1 MKTAIAVGNRTLVLN
16 GLKKEIEYMTHT
28 ILSRIIKIKS
38 YQREITGVIG
48 QEENTYDLYAIF
60 GGNYQLRDE
69 EGFFKK
75 RDELIDSLPCHNV
88 TLAILREKKDA
99 IKALFDAHVNISDKR
114 ETPEQVAERAQ
125 KIAANEKVW
134 EEQKEKERQAI
145 ALFAEDATPVVIP
158 DGMMGISIGAY
169 YDNSDPMTDY
179 YDRHHSIDRKY
190 LLAIVRKGARRE
202 EILRDI
208 ISRIPEL
215 KGLVWEWHVEEYSMG
230 HGTYL
235 ESNKVGEVVK
245 ESNNESISYW
255 YELSFS
261 HESKYPKSKYFVDSD
276 RMRSQ
281 DIPVR
286 ESTGGSI
293 GTVSINHSKNGV
305 EIKFPGKPA
314 QSVLDRLHAER
325 FRWSRFGKVWY
336 KTYSDSAYNT
346 ACDIAGVAGKT
357 QEQLEGE
364 RECEATAAYVNAQEE
379 AMYEQHGQ
387 Y

>member
-1 MKTAIAVGNRTLVLN
+1 MLIGGRTLVLN

-28 ILSRIIKIKS
+28 ILHRIVKIKS
-38 YQREITGVIG
+38 YQREVRGVIG
-48 QEENTYDLYAIF
+48 GEENSWDMYALF

-69 EGFFKK
+69 EGFNAK
-75 RDELIDSLPCHNV
+75 RDALIDSLPCHNV
-88 TLAILREKKDA
+88 TLPILREKATA
-99 IKALFDAHVNISDKR
+99 IKALFDAHVNIADKR
-114 ETPEQVAERAQ
+114 ETPEQVAERNR
-125 KIAANEKVW
+125 KIADNEKVW
-134 EEQKEKERQAI
+134 EQQKEKERQAI

-158 DGMMGISIGAY
+158 DGMMGISICAY

-208 ISRIPEL
+208 ISGIPEL
-215 KGLVWEWHVEEYSMG
+215 KALTWEWHVEEYSMG

-235 ESNKVGEVVK
+235 ESEKVGELVK

-261 HESKYPKSKYFVDSD
+261 HEAKYPKSKYFVDSD
-276 RMRSQ
+276 RMRPQ
-281 DIPVR
+281 DIPAR

-325 FRWSRFGKVWY
+325 FRWSRFRKVWY

-346 ACDIAGVAGKT
+346 ACEIAGVAGKT
-357 QEQLEGE
+357 QEQLDSEN
-364 RECEATAAYVNAQEE
+364 EANSTAAYVNAQEE
-379 AMYEQHGQ
+379 SMYERHGQ

>member
-1 MKTAIAVGNRTLVLN
+1 MKQTMLIGGRTLVLN
-16 GLKKEIEYMTHT
+16 GLKKEIEYMTYN
-28 ILSRIIKIKS
+28 ILDRIVKIKS
-38 YQREITGVIG
+38 YQREVTGVIG
-48 QEENTYDLYAIF
+48 GEQRSCDLYSLF
-60 GGNYQLRDE
+60 GGNYALRDE
-69 EGFFKK
+69 EEFIAK
-75 RDELIDSLPCHNV
+75 RDALIDSLPCHNV
-88 TLAILREKKDA
+88 TLPVLREKATA
-99 IKALFDAHVNISDKR
+99 IKALFDAHVNICDKR
-114 ETPEQVAERAQ
+114 ETQEQVAERNRQ
-125 KIAANEKVW
+125 IADNDRKW
-134 EEQKEKERQAI
+134 KEEAEQQRQAI
-145 ALFAEDATPVVIP
+145 ALFAEDAEQPVAIP
-158 DGMMGISIGAY
+158 DGMMGIAIGAY

-179 YDRHHSIDRKY
+179 YDRHHAIGGKY

-208 ISRIPEL
+208 IFRVPEL
-215 KGLVWEWHVEEYSMG
+215 KSLVWEWHVEEYSMG

-235 ESNKVGEVVK
+235 ESSKVGEVK
-245 ESNNESISYW
+245 DGSNILHYW

-261 HESKYPKSKYFVDSD
+261 HEAKYPKSKYFVDSD

-314 QSVLDRLHAER
+314 QSVLDRLHTER

-336 KTYSDSAYNT
+336 KTYSNSAYNT
-346 ACDIAGVAGKT
+346 ACQIAGVAGKT
-357 QEQLEGE
+357 QEHLDSEN
-364 RECEATAAYVNAQEE
+364 EANSTAAYVNAQEE
-379 AMYEQHGQ
+379 AMYERQGQ